1 VASPRPKWPHPSR
14 PDARLLLGPGL
25 ICFDTMMLTSLVR
38 ANKTQLLFESMRT
51 RARMPERVCG
61 ELRGHARET
70 PEITRVL
77 PPAFGQSVKLDR
89 AAALRASVQQRA
101 WNSDAEIQ
109 ANPHKDRGEAECL
122 ELCKEHGWPLMTQDH
137 KAVRTGPRRGVVVFG
152 MPELLM
158 VMVAE
163 ERLLAVSAW
172 KIYEVVR
179 AGGLPKADGWPLT
192 DEGRDRFL
200 RCCEEMHATPP
211 SR

>member
-1 VASPRPKWPHPSR
+1 MASPRPRWPHPSR
-14 PDARLLLGPGL
+14 PDARLLLGSGP
-25 ICFDTMMLTSLVR
+25 ICFDTMILTSLVR
-38 ANKTQLLFESMRT
+38 ANRTQLLCESMGA
-51 RARMPERVCG
+51 RARMPERVFG

-70 PEITRVL
+70 PEITQVV
-77 PPAFGQSVKLDR
+77 PPAFGQSLKLDR
-89 AAALRASVQQRA
+89 AATQRASVQQRA

-137 KAVRTGPRRGVVVFG
+137 KAVRTGSRRGVAVFG

-163 ERLLAVSAW
+163 GRLLAVSAW

-192 DEGRDRFL
+192 DEGRDRFM
-200 RCCEEMHATPP
+200 RCCEEMCAARP